1 MESQL
6 QFMEQFMPESLGK
19 GQLSYYAVCTRII
32 VGSIVDAAS
41 QIQAPA
47 ALSTQPTQAPRVGS
61 DESQQP
67 ADGTERLSNLDE
79 WWK

>member
-19 GQLSYYAVCTRII
+19 GQLSYFAVCTRII

-47 ALSTQPTQAPRVGS
+47 ALSTQAPRVGS
-61 DESQQP
+61 ESQQP
-67 ADGTERLSNLDE
+67 ADGTGRLSNLDE